1 MHTWCDSTDSSSS
14 AIQDTQQQVW
24 FITSQGDTTG
34 AFQDMHHEPAK
45 EATEQLNGSTHHCRE
60 SHAQLRR
67 RTRVQHPDPTATSS
81 SSLISSAFR
90 LVARQIRSGQR
101 RSTITVGTADWANL
115 RTMPGTVRR
124 DRAVEGARTTAIQT
138 QRFLE
143 LQGLRGMSQRKRRS
157 FVGNENRSN

>member
-1 MHTWCDSTDSSSS
+1 MIRQILPAVRSRTRSNKSGSSHRREIPRVHSR
-14 AIQDTQQQVW
+14 TCT
-24 FITSQGDTTG
+24 TSQ
-34 AFQDMHHEPAK
+34 QK